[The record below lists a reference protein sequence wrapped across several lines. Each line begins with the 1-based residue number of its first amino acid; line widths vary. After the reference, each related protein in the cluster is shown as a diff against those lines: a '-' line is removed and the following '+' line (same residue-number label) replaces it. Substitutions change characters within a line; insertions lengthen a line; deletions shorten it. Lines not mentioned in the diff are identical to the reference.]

1 MRTPAALLLC
11 VLAATP
17 AVAQSKAG
25 DSVTVMI
32 HHVRADKRT
41 QYDSLM
47 QNVWAPAARRAGEKY
62 PAYGKAVAARRRYVP
77 TSMERDSTFTYVYLY
92 PIRPKVP
99 KSSMGNDVLAAAGLS
114 KEENDA
120 FRESLSSCLAPVS
133 GPVNMVDEPYR

>member
-11 VLAATP
+11 ALSLTTP
-17 AVAQSKAG
+17 ALAQATKAG
-25 DSVTVMI
+25 DSIMVMI

-47 QNVWAPAARRAGEKY
+47 QNVWAPAALRAGEKH

-77 TSMERDSTFTYVYLY
+77 TGIQRDSTFTYVYLY

-99 KSSMGNDVLAAAGLS
+99 KSSMGNDVLAAAGLTV
-114 KEENDA
+114 
-120 FRESLSSCLAPVS
+120 L
-133 GPVNMVDEPYR
+133 DEVTDTGWWAGTAARP